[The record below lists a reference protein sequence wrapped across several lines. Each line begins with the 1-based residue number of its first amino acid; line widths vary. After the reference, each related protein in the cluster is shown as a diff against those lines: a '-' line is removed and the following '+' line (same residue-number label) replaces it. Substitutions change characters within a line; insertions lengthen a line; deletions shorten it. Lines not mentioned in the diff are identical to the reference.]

1 MATTDT
7 AVESP
12 VAEASGRDRIVRE
25 ARALFL
31 AQGYAAV
38 SMQQIA
44 DAATI
49 NKATLYHHFRDK
61 EALFLSVI
69 ASEIRRGG
77 MDIRAAIDAQPTLRA
92 QLFHVAEAVLAM
104 QYSDFGRLLNDLHA
118 HITPEGRKN
127 LIEQCGVPWL
137 PVRDAVELAIARGEV
152 REIDPD
158 LAARIFFAMVTSQ
171 RWARLAELPAPSD
184 ATLAATITS
193 LFMDGLAEG
202 GRGTRGEGESR

>member
-1 MATTDT
+1 MATTDI

-12 VAEASGRDRIVRE
+12 GVEASGRDRIVRE
-25 ARALFL
+25 ARALFTT
-31 AQGYAAV
+31 QGYAAV

-77 MDIRAAIDAQPTLRA
+77 ETLRAVIAGHPTLRA
-92 QLFHVAEAVLAM
+92 QLLHVAEAVLVM
-104 QYSDFGRLLNDLHA
+104 QYSDFGRLMNDLHA
-118 HITPEGRKN
+118 HIRPEGRKA

-137 PVRDAVELAIARGEV
+137 PVRDAVEQAIARGEV

-158 LAARIFFAMVTSQ
+158 LAARVFFAMITSQ
-171 RWARLAELPAPSD
+171 RWARLADAPTPSD
-184 ATLAATITS
+184 ATLAATIVG
-193 LFMDGLAEG
+193 LYMDGLAEG
-202 GRGTRGEGESR
+202 ERGIGGK